1 MVNICVEQVRY
12 LLLMIVNSPLLI
24 ANYSLS
30 IIHCQ
35 LRLIRFFP
43 WVESSQD
50 SHYAIHKKRDILN
63 PT

>member
-1 MVNICVEQVRY
+1 MATIKKDEIKYINIVEYIDY
-12 LLLMIVNSPLLI
+12 LGGF
-24 ANYSLS
+24 Y
-30 IIHCQ
+30 
-35 LRLIRFFP
+35 RLIRFFP